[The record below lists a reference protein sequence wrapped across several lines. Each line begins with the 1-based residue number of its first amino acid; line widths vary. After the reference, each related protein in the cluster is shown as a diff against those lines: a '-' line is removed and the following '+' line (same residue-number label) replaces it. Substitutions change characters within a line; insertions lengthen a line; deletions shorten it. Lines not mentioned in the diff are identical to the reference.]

1 MWWYGGIEGKT
12 ISVNIAEKLNEWF
25 KRPSIVH
32 KFLDNFDVSFTDIS
46 FDKPIHV
53 VVCEVKSKAKDL
65 SLPKYV
71 VGVQGDMNL
80 EQCIYRSL
88 LECVTVLEYTMTEVW
103 NNTTHFKNVTENIE
117 NHPIDNL
124 DDNVMYYAKYG
135 LNFNM

>member
-1 MWWYGGIEGKT
+1 
-12 ISVNIAEKLNEWF
+12 
-25 KRPSIVH
+25 
-32 KFLDNFDVSFTDIS
+32 
-46 FDKPIHV
+46 
-53 VVCEVKSKAKDL
+53 
-65 SLPKYV
+65 
-71 VGVQGDMNL
+71 MNL

-135 LNFNM
+135 LNFNMQKRKHLQNTKMPIIYTKSSMN

>member
-1 MWWYGGIEGKT
+1 
-12 ISVNIAEKLNEWF
+12 
-25 KRPSIVH
+25 
-32 KFLDNFDVSFTDIS
+32 
-46 FDKPIHV
+46 
-53 VVCEVKSKAKDL
+53 
-65 SLPKYV
+65 
-71 VGVQGDMNL
+71 MNL

-135 LNFNM
+135 LNFNMQKRKTPSKILKTPMIYMRSLMS